1 VIILK
6 ERLLNV
12 DWSRVDTFSDED
24 ISYYLSLE
32 GKSAEAISRIRG
44 TDRETVRSH
53 IINGKIKYGML
64 ANCSGL
70 DELFRKL
77 ADTPKADKIAAL
89 GSLDDDLKEGLVD
102 FIVRNYGKMRSKE
115 KETAVWI
122 LGETRLRGGY
132 ATLRKALVHNHIN
145 IRRMAVSAMGKT
157 GDMYFETALVK
168 ALEDEN
174 PQVVSYAIKALDK
187 LGSMSALD
195 RIKEIY
201 ENADKDYLRYAAE
214 NYLQGKTL

>member
-1 VIILK
+1 MK

-24 ISYYLSLE
+24 ISYYLYLE

-53 IINGKIKYGML
+53 IINGKIKYGMI

-70 DELFRKL
+70 DELFAKL
-77 ADTPKADKIAAL
+77 ANSPKADKTGTL
-89 GSLDDDLKEGLVD
+89 GCLDEDLRAGLVD
-102 FIVRNYGKMRSKE
+102 YIVRNYGKMRSRE

-122 LGETRLRGGY
+122 LGETKLRGGY

-157 GDMYFETALVK
+157 GDMYFEAALVK

-187 LGSMSALD
+187 LNSTSALD

-214 NYLQGKTL
+214 NYLAGRTE